1 VCPLDFWSSA
11 KRCPL
16 VYKRPVISCDV
27 LAVGAGPT
35 GLTLAVELRRRG
47 VDVLLIDALDAAQH
61 WDRATVVHPR
71 SLEIFEALGIVDEFL
86 AAGAPQRAA
95 RLHSAGEVL
104 VEVDFS
110 RSGAP
115 YAYNVGL
122 SEEATE
128 RFLTRKLAT
137 LGGQVE
143 RSTRLMRMSQD
154 ADGVNATVG
163 RGGREEEVRAKWI
176 VGCGGYHGPVR
187 EAIGIELEGH
197 DIEDP
202 WAVFDVTLAGR
213 GDDFETTLV
222 YLEETMVILTP
233 LPGHRF
239 RVYTRPTSDDA
250 DFVAEATAVLAR
262 YLPGQEL
269 TDIENPSRFLCHA
282 KVATR
287 YREGRALLAGDAA
300 HVCSPSQGHGMNSGI
315 GDAFNLGWKLA
326 LVCEADA
333 DPKLLDSYEAERRP
347 VALEI
352 VAAGEGMEEM
362 GRFEG
367 EEGRAKRDAEVRAA
381 LSDPETVHNEA
392 VAEAELNIAY
402 RESPIVRGRGAEEED
417 PSLTNS
423 GDVRSGS
430 SSSAFEPGSGL
441 SALGAG
447 DGLCRVEAGDRLPD
461 LGPVRAG
468 EGEPDVRL
476 HELTHRTGHTL
487 IAIAVGD
494 GGDELARLHA
504 RLEGLVARSPVFGA
518 AFALATG
525 TDHLPYGSIHADAAA
540 ALGVE
545 SLAVFAVRPD
555 RHVGLVAEPAALAD
569 VEAYE
574 ALVTGR

>member
-1 VCPLDFWSSA
+1 
-11 KRCPL
+11 
-16 VYKRPVISCDV
+16 VYKRPVISCEV
-27 LAVGAGPT
+27 LVVGAGPT
-35 GLTLAVELRRRG
+35 GLTLAIELRRRG
-47 VDVLLIDALDAAQH
+47 VDVLLIDALEAPQH

-71 SLEIFEALGIVDEFL
+71 SLEVFEALGIAEEFL
-86 AAGAPQRAA
+86 AAGVPVRAA

-128 RFLTRKLAT
+128 GFLTAKLEEF
-137 LGGQVE
+137 GGSVE
-143 RSTRLMRMSQD
+143 RSTRLLRMSQD
-154 ADGVNATVG
+154 DDGVSATVE
-163 RGGREEEVRAKWI
+163 RGGREEEVRAAWI
-176 VGCGGYHGPVR
+176 VGCGGYHSPVR
-187 EAIGIELEGH
+187 EAVGIELEGH

-213 GDDFETTLV
+213 EDDFETTLV
-222 YLEETMVILTP
+222 YLEETVVILTP
-233 LPGHRF
+233 LPCRRY
-239 RVYTRPTSDDA
+239 RVYTRPTSDDV

-262 YLPGQEL
+262 YLPGQEPVE
-269 TDIENPSRFLCHA
+269 IENPARFRCHA
-282 KVATR
+282 KVATH
-287 YREGRALLAGDAA
+287 YRKGRALLAGDAA

-315 GDAFNLGWKLA
+315 QDAFNLGWKLA
-326 LVCEADA
+326 LVCEGDA
-333 DPKLLDSYEAERRP
+333 DPKLLDSYEVERRP
-347 VALEI
+347 VALEV

-367 EEGRAKRDAEVRAA
+367 EEGRARRDAEVRAA
-381 LSDPETVHNEA
+381 LSDPETVHSEA

-402 RESPIVRGRGAEEED
+402 RGSPIVRGRGAEEED

-423 GDVRSGS
+423 VEVRSGS
-430 SSSAFEPGSGL
+430 SSSALEPGGGL
-441 SALGAG
+441 PRL
-447 DGLCRVEAGDRLPD
+447 EAGERLPD

-468 EGEPDVRL
+468 EGEPEVRL

-487 IAIAVGD
+487 FAIAVGD
-494 GGDELARLHA
+494 GGDELAHIHA
-504 RLEGLVARSPVFGA
+504 QLEGLVARSPVFDA

-525 TDHLPYGSIHADAAA
+525 TDHLPYGSIHADAVA

-555 RHVGLVAEPAALAD
+555 RHVGLVAEPASLAD

-574 ALVTGR
+574 AVVIGR

>member
-1 VCPLDFWSSA
+1 M
-11 KRCPL
+11 
-16 VYKRPVISCDV
+16 ISCDV

-47 VDVLLIDALDAAQH
+47 VDVLLIDALEAPQH

-128 RFLTRKLAT
+128 GFLTRKLES

-143 RSTRLMRMSQD
+143 RSTRLLGMSQD
-154 ADGVNATVG
+154 SGGVTATVD
-163 RGGREEEVRAKWI
+163 RGGREEEVRATWI
-176 VGCGGYHGPVR
+176 VGCGGYHSPVR
-187 EAIGIELEGH
+187 GAVGIEMEGH

-213 GDDFETTLV
+213 EDDFETTLV

-233 LPGHRF
+233 LPGRRF
-239 RVYTRPTSDDA
+239 RVYIRPTSDAA
-250 DFVAEATAVLAR
+250 DFVAEATAVLVR
-262 YLPGQEL
+262 YLPGQDL
-269 TDIENPSRFLCHA
+269 TDIENPSRFRCHA

-326 LVCEADA
+326 LVCEGDA
-333 DPKLLDSYEAERRP
+333 DPKLLDSYEVERRP
-347 VALEI
+347 VALEV

-367 EEGRAKRDAEVRAA
+367 ADGRARRDAEVRAA

-423 GDVRSGS
+423 GEVRSGS
-430 SSSAFEPGSGL
+430 SSSAFEPWSGL
-441 SALGAG
+441 AAL
-447 DGLCRVEAGDRLPD
+447 EAGDRLPD

-468 EGEPDVRL
+468 EGEPERRL

-487 IAIAVGD
+487 LAVAVGD

-504 RLEGLVARSPVFGA
+504 QLEGLVARSPIFDA

-525 TDHLPYGSIHADAAA
+525 TDHLPYGSIHAGAAGV
-540 ALGVE
+540 LGVE

-555 RHVGLVAEPAALAD
+555 RHVGLVAEPASLAD

-574 ALVTGR
+574 VVVTGR

>member
-1 VCPLDFWSSA
+1 
-11 KRCPL
+11 

-35 GLTLAVELRRRG
+35 GLTLAIELRRRG
-47 VDVLLIDALDAAQH
+47 VDVLLIDALEAPQQ

-86 AAGAPQRAA
+86 GAGAPQRAA

-104 VEVDFS
+104 AEVDFS

-128 RFLTRKLAT
+128 RFLTAELES

-143 RSTRLMRMSQD
+143 RSTRLLRMSQD
-154 ADGVNATVG
+154 AEGVTATAE

-176 VGCGGYHGPVR
+176 VGCGGYHSPVR
-187 EAIGIELEGH
+187 EAVGIELEGH
-197 DIEDP
+197 DIDDP

-213 GDDFETTLV
+213 EDDFETTLV

-250 DFVAEATAVLAR
+250 DFVAEATAVVAR

-269 TDIENPSRFLCHA
+269 VEIENPSRFRCHA
-282 KVATR
+282 KVASR

-315 GDAFNLGWKLA
+315 GDGFNLGWKLA
-326 LVCEADA
+326 LVCEGDA
-333 DPKLLDSYEAERRP
+333 DPRLLDSYEIERRP
-347 VALEI
+347 VALGVI
-352 VAAGEGMEEM
+352 AAGEGMEDM
-362 GRFEG
+362 GRFDG
-367 EEGRAKRDAEVRAA
+367 EEGRARRDEEVRVA
-381 LSDPETVHNEA
+381 LSDPETVHAEA
-392 VAEAELNIAY
+392 VAEAELNISY
-402 RESPIVRGRGAEEED
+402 RGSPIVVGEGEARED

-423 GDVRSGS
+423 GEVRSGS
-430 SSSAFEPGSGL
+430 SLASL
-441 SALGAG
+441 RAG
-447 DGLCRVEAGDRLPD
+447 ERLPD

-468 EGEPDVRL
+468 EGEPERRL
-476 HELTHRTGHTL
+476 HELTHRSGHTL
-487 IAIAVGD
+487 LAVAVGD
-494 GGDELARLHA
+494 GGEELARMHA
-504 RLEGLVARSPVFGA
+504 QLEALVARSPLFDA

-525 TDHLPYGSIHADAAA
+525 TDHLPYGSIHAGAAA
-540 ALGVE
+540 ALGVK

-555 RHVGLVAEPAALAD
+555 RHVGLVAEPASLAD

-574 ALVTGR
+574 ALIRG